1 MPPGRLSDK
10 VSGAPGFA
18 LSRDRAFFI
27 GAKAPKINQPRSSL
41 RGFLEKQKSFYLT
54 KTKSNPGITLIG
66 ETYLQR
72 VDKDRLFLFTAE

>member
-18 LSRDRAFFI
+18 LSRDRAFLL
-27 GAKAPKINQPRSSL
+27 ALKPQNKKPRSSL

-54 KTKSNPGITLIG
+54 KTNFYVTLS
-66 ETYLQR
+66 T
-72 VDKDRLFLFTAE
+72 

>member
-1 MPPGRLSDK
+1 MPPGCLSDK

-27 GAKAPKINQPRSSL
+27 GAKAPKTNQPRSSL

-54 KTKSNPGITLIG
+54 KTDFYVTLS
-66 ETYLQR
+66 T
-72 VDKDRLFLFTAE
+72 